1 MKNMKL
7 CLDNV
12 TVLRYNSNSVTKGCA
27 VRETMN
33 EELISKK
40 ELLERYGIS
49 YGTLYRWQRT
59 GLIPKEWFIRK
70 STETGQETFFP
81 KDLII
86 ERVNRIFF
94 EKDERSLEDLAKE
107 INGRNDEMTLIIE
120 TKYGEQKIRLD
131 DIKGIK
137 ISGAG
142 KTVGINEIV
151 EFMKNG
157 RFDKNIN
164 TEG

>member
-1 MKNMKL
+1 MKFP
-7 CLDNV
+7 LDNI
-12 TVLRYNSNSVTKGCA
+12 TMLRYNSNSVTKGD
-27 VRETMN
+27 VMN

-40 ELLERYGIS
+40 ELLARYGIS

-94 EKDERSLEDLAKE
+94 EKDEKSLEDLAKE
-107 INGRNDEMTLIIE
+107 INGRKDETVLVIE
-120 TKYGEQKIRLD
+120 TKYGEQKIRLN
-131 DIKGIK
+131 DIKSIK

-142 KTVGINEIV
+142 KTMEINEIV
-151 EFMKNG
+151 EFVKNG
-157 RFDKNIN
+157 RLDKKIN
-164 TEG
+164 AEE